1 VNILIIKTGL
11 TETFTPFNPAEK
23 VISLG
28 DVLRTTVILHLFKG
42 DCVTWLTSQE
52 AVPLIQN
59 NLETIKVISQIG
71 EVDNLNFDLI
81 INLERS
87 DDLIKKINMIPHK
100 QFWGFVD
107 AYKIQTIN
115 GLSDLT
121 SWLTSDLVR
130 NCNWSEKL
138 FLLLG
143 HTWEG
148 QNYILSRPSINH
160 DVNAIKIG
168 LNWKVGF
175 KWPSKN
181 WSFDHWTFLSK
192 KLDGHLFYSW
202 QEGFD
207 NLEEYISWINSCSTI
222 VTHDSLG
229 LHLAIALEKKVV
241 ALFGPTSVKEIHLG
255 SKGMAINREQDP
267 AFACMPCYKEKC
279 DQDLHCMSKIEVEE
293 VFRAIKFLE

>member
-1 VNILIIKTGL
+1 VNILIVKTGL
-11 TETFTPFNPAEK
+11 TETFTTFNPVEK

-28 DVLRTTVILHLFKG
+28 DVLRTTVILHLFK
-42 DCVTWLTSQE
+42 DDNVTWFTSQE
-52 AVPLIQN
+52 AAPLIQSD
-59 NLETIKVISQIG
+59 LETLKVVSQFSEI
-71 EVDNLNFDLI
+71 DNLNFDLI

-87 DDLIKKINMIPHK
+87 DDIIKKISMISHEK
-100 QFWGFVD
+100 HLGFVD
-107 AYKIQTIN
+107 TYKMQI
-115 GLSDLT
+115 GDGSSDLST
-121 SWLTSDLVR
+121 WLTSDLVR

-138 FLLLG
+138 FLILG

-148 QNYILSRPSINH
+148 QNYILSRPLIN
-160 DVNAIKIG
+160 DDANAIKIG

-175 KWPSKN
+175 KWPSKT
-181 WSFDHWTFLSK
+181 WSFNHWTFLSK
-192 KLDGHLFYSW
+192 KLDGHFFYSW

-255 SKGMAINREQDP
+255 SKGMVINKEQDP
-267 AFACMPCYKEKC
+267 VFACMPCYKEKC